1 MCGPCGPRQG
11 LWLSRWS
18 GSRLGGR
25 GISSTSARPTPP
37 AEVELLKAV
46 GAQRIAAGQDP
57 LPLDVAAPQ
66 EPAALEITSSR
77 MGRLL
82 DAIAAVYRQ
91 LGFDQACGKDVVFEQ
106 LVTARII
113 EPTSKQDA
121 ARVLAEAGVR
131 ALSYRTV
138 KRRLPGYAK
147 PEWRD
152 RLSGACAA
160 AADLGPSALILYDVT
175 TLWFE
180 TDTGDGFREPGF
192 SKERRLDPQITVGLL
207 TDATGMPLMI
217 DAFEGNRAETTTII
231 PLIQRFV
238 AAHGI
243 AGVTVVADAGMM
255 SEANLAE
262 IEDAGWSFVIGG
274 KLPEVPYAIKQWLR
288 QPQPGAGRRPGADP
302 ARHHGPEGRPAA
314 PHNPVPVQV
323 RPGPPECARHR
334 AAGHQGRESR
344 RRTSGDQTQP
354 VRHPDRRH
362 PQHQPR
368 ARSEG
373 PDAGRVEALRH
384 QHHRRRPGWV
394 IGAYH
399 HLWRIEHAFRM
410 SKHDLR
416 ARPVYHHKRESI
428 DAHLAIV
435 FAALAISHRTET
447 RTGWTIKK
455 FVRTLRR
462 YRTIKINTG
471 SHTLTAEDPLPDE
484 VREALAAIHGGA
496 LVWPESGCIRE
507 RARGVA
513 NRPCRPR
520 QNRQHDACQRCHQTR
535 T

>member
-1 MCGPCGPRQG
+1 MAYVRTVRTSSGAVAVQVV
-11 LWLSRWS
+11 WKSSR
-18 GSRLGGR
+18 GSRDIEHLG
-25 GISSTSARPTPP
+25 SAHTD

-46 GAQRIAAGQDP
+46 ATQRIAAGQDQ
-57 LPLDVAAPQ
+57 LPLEVGAPQ
-66 EPAALEITSSR
+66 EPSALEITCSR

-82 DAIAAVYRQ
+82 DAIAAVYHQ

-106 LVTARII
+106 LVTARMI

-138 KRRLPGYAK
+138 KRRLRGYAK

-160 AADLGPSALILYDVT
+160 TAQLGPSALILYDVT

-207 TDATGMPLMI
+207 TDVTGMPLMI
-217 DAFEGNRAETTTII
+217 DAFEGNRAETKTII
-231 PLIQRFV
+231 PLVQRFV
-238 AAHGI
+238 SAHGI

-274 KLPEVPYAIKQWLR
+274 KLPEVPYVIKQWR
-288 QPQPGAGRRPGADP
+288 QDNPDLEPANGTTLTQPVIMGPKADQRRRTTIYQYKTDRARRGVHGIQQQVAKAEQAVAGQAAIKRNRFVTLTGGTRTVNRDLEAKARALAGWKPYVTNIVDADP
-302 ARHHGPEGRPAA
+302 A
-314 PHNPVPVQV
+314 
-323 RPGPPECARHR
+323 
-334 AAGHQGRESR
+334 
-344 RRTSGDQTQP
+344 
-354 VRHPDRRH
+354 
-362 PQHQPR
+362 
-368 ARSEG
+368 
-373 PDAGRVEALRH
+373 
-384 QHHRRRPGWV
+384 WV

-416 ARPVYHHKRESI
+416 ARPVYHHKHESI
-428 DAHLAIV
+428 DAHLAVV
-435 FAALAISHRTET
+435 FAALAISHRIEV

-462 YRTIKINTG
+462 YRTVKINTG
-471 SHTLTAEDPLPDE
+471 SHTLTAEDPLPDDIS
-484 VREALAAIHGGA
+484 EALTAIHQ
-496 LVWPESGCIRE
+496 
-507 RARGVA
+507 RA
-513 NRPCRPR
+513 
-520 QNRQHDACQRCHQTR
+520 H
-535 T
+535 

>member
-1 MCGPCGPRQG
+1 MAYVRTVRTSSGAVAVQVV
-11 LWLSRWS
+11 WKSSR
-18 GSRLGGR
+18 GSRDIEHLG
-25 GISSTSARPTPP
+25 SAHTD

-46 GAQRIAAGQDP
+46 ATQRIAAGQDQ
-57 LPLDVAAPQ
+57 LPLEVGAPQ
-66 EPAALEITSSR
+66 EPSALEITCSR

-82 DAIAAVYRQ
+82 DAIAAVYHQ

-138 KRRLPGYAK
+138 KRRLRGYAK

-160 AADLGPSALILYDVT
+160 TAQLGPSALILYDVT

-207 TDATGMPLMI
+207 TDVTGMPLMI
-217 DAFEGNRAETTTII
+217 DAFEGNRAETKTII
-231 PLIQRFV
+231 PLVQRFV
-238 AAHGI
+238 SAHGI

-274 KLPEVPYAIKQWLR
+274 KLPEVPYVIKQWR
-288 QPQPGAGRRPGADP
+288 QDNPDLEPANGTTLTQPVIMGPKADQRRRTTIYQYKTDRARRGVHGIQQQVAKAEQAVAGQAAIKRNRFVTLTGGTRTVNRDLEAKARALAGWKPYVTNIVDADP
-302 ARHHGPEGRPAA
+302 A
-314 PHNPVPVQV
+314 
-323 RPGPPECARHR
+323 
-334 AAGHQGRESR
+334 
-344 RRTSGDQTQP
+344 
-354 VRHPDRRH
+354 
-362 PQHQPR
+362 
-368 ARSEG
+368 
-373 PDAGRVEALRH
+373 
-384 QHHRRRPGWV
+384 WV

-416 ARPVYHHKRESI
+416 ARPVYHHKHESI
-428 DAHLAIV
+428 DANLAVV
-435 FAALAISHRTET
+435 FAALAISHRIEV

-462 YRTIKINTG
+462 YRTVKINTG
-471 SHTLTAEDPLPDE
+471 SHTLTAEDPLPDD
-484 VREALAAIHGGA
+484 VRQALADTHQGA
-496 LVWPESGCIRE
+496 
-507 RARGVA
+507 
-513 NRPCRPR
+513 
-520 QNRQHDACQRCHQTR
+520 H
-535 T
+535 

>member
-1 MCGPCGPRQG
+1 VAYVRTVRTSSGAVAVQVV
-11 LWLSRWS
+11 WKSSR
-18 GSRLGGR
+18 GSRDIEHLG
-25 GISSTSARPTPP
+25 SAHTD

-46 GAQRIAAGQDP
+46 ATQRIAAGQDQ
-57 LPLDVAAPQ
+57 LPLEVGAPQ
-66 EPAALEITSSR
+66 EPSALEITCSR

-82 DAIAAVYRQ
+82 DAIAAVYHQ

-138 KRRLPGYAK
+138 KRRLRGYAK

-160 AADLGPSALILYDVT
+160 TAQLGPSALILYDVT

-207 TDATGMPLMI
+207 TDVTGMPLMI
-217 DAFEGNRAETTTII
+217 DAFEGNRAETKTII
-231 PLIQRFV
+231 PLVQRFV
-238 AAHGI
+238 SAHGI

-274 KLPEVPYAIKQWLR
+274 KLPEVPYVIKQWR
-288 QPQPGAGRRPGADP
+288 QDNPDLEPANGTTLTQPVIMGPKADQRRRTTIYQYKTDRARRSVHGIQQQVAKVEQAVAGQAAIKRNRFVTLTGGTRTVNRDLEAKARALAGWKPYVTNIVDADP
-302 ARHHGPEGRPAA
+302 A
-314 PHNPVPVQV
+314 
-323 RPGPPECARHR
+323 
-334 AAGHQGRESR
+334 
-344 RRTSGDQTQP
+344 
-354 VRHPDRRH
+354 
-362 PQHQPR
+362 
-368 ARSEG
+368 
-373 PDAGRVEALRH
+373 
-384 QHHRRRPGWV
+384 WV

-416 ARPVYHHKRESI
+416 ARPVYHHKHESI
-428 DAHLAIV
+428 DAHLAVV
-435 FAALAISHRTET
+435 FAALAISHRIEV

-462 YRTIKINTG
+462 YRTVKINTG
-471 SHTLTAEDPLPDE
+471 SHTLTAEDPLPDD
-484 VREALAAIHGGA
+484 VRQALADIHQGA
-496 LVWPESGCIRE
+496 
-507 RARGVA
+507 
-513 NRPCRPR
+513 
-520 QNRQHDACQRCHQTR
+520 H
-535 T
+535 

>member
-1 MCGPCGPRQG
+1 VAYVRTVRTSSGAVAVQVV
-11 LWLSRWS
+11 WKSRR
-18 GSRLGGR
+18 GSRDVEHLG
-25 GISSTSARPTPP
+25 SAHTA
-37 AEVELLKAV
+37 AEVEVLKAV
-46 GAQRIAAGQDP
+46 AAQRIAAGQDQ
-57 LPLDVAAPQ
+57 LPIEVAATQ

-91 LGFDQACGKDVVFEQ
+91 LGFDQACGMDVVFEQ

-121 ARVLAEAGVR
+121 SRVLAEAGLR

-160 AADLGPSALILYDVT
+160 AAELGPSALVLYDVT

-231 PLIQRFV
+231 SLVQRFV

-243 AGVTVVADAGMM
+243 AGVTVIADAGMM
-255 SEANLAE
+255 SEANLAD
-262 IEDAGWSFVIGG
+262 IEEAGWSFVIGG
-274 KLPEVPYAIKQWLR
+274 KLPEVPYVIKQWR
-288 QPQPGAGRRPGADP
+288 QANPNAEPGDGATLTQPLIMGPKTNQRRRTTIYQYKSDRAGRTLHTIDQQVAKAEKAVAGQAAIKRNRFVTLTGGSRTVNRDLETKARTLAGWKPYITNILDADP
-302 ARHHGPEGRPAA
+302 A
-314 PHNPVPVQV
+314 
-323 RPGPPECARHR
+323 
-334 AAGHQGRESR
+334 
-344 RRTSGDQTQP
+344 
-354 VRHPDRRH
+354 
-362 PQHQPR
+362 
-368 ARSEG
+368 
-373 PDAGRVEALRH
+373 
-384 QHHRRRPGWV
+384 WV

-399 HLWRIEHAFRM
+399 QLWRIEHAFRM

-416 ARPVYHHKRESI
+416 ARPIYHHKRESI
-428 DAHLAIV
+428 DAHLAVV
-435 FAALAISHRTET
+435 FAALAISHRIET
-447 RTGWTIKK
+447 LTGWTIKK
-455 FVRTLRR
+455 FVRALRR

-471 SHTLTAEDPLPDE
+471 NHTLTAEDPLPDD
-484 VREALAAIHGGA
+484 VREALVAIHQ
-496 LVWPESGCIRE
+496 
-507 RARGVA
+507 RA
-513 NRPCRPR
+513 
-520 QNRQHDACQRCHQTR
+520 H
-535 T
+535 

>member
-1 MCGPCGPRQG
+1 VAYVRTVRTSSGAVAVQVVWKSTR
-11 LWLSRWS
+11 
-18 GSRLGGR
+18 GSREIEHLG
-25 GISSTSARPTPP
+25 SAHTD
-37 AEVELLKAV
+37 AEVEVLKAV
-46 GAQRIAAGQDP
+46 AVQRIAAGQDQ
-57 LPLDVAAPQ
+57 LPLDVATPQ
-66 EPAALEITSSR
+66 EPAALEIVSSR

-82 DAIAAVYRQ
+82 DAIAVVYCQ

-138 KRRLPGYAK
+138 KRRLPRYAE

-160 AADLGPSALILYDVT
+160 AAQLGPSALILYDVT

-207 TDATGMPLMI
+207 TDASGMPLMV
-217 DAFEGNRAETTTII
+217 DAFEGNRAETKTII
-231 PLIQRFV
+231 PLVQRFV

-255 SEANLAE
+255 SEANLADV
-262 IEDAGWSFVIGG
+262 EDAGWSFVIGG
-274 KLPEVPYAIKQWLR
+274 KLPEVPYAISQWRHGGAEPVDGLTLT
-288 QPQPGAGRRPGADP
+288 QPLIMGPRAEQRRRTAIYQYKTDRARRGIHGIDQQVAKAEKAVAGQSPIKRNRFITLTGGTRTINRELEAKARTLAGWKPYVTNLLDADP
-302 ARHHGPEGRPAA
+302 A
-314 PHNPVPVQV
+314 
-323 RPGPPECARHR
+323 
-334 AAGHQGRESR
+334 
-344 RRTSGDQTQP
+344 
-354 VRHPDRRH
+354 
-362 PQHQPR
+362 
-368 ARSEG
+368 
-373 PDAGRVEALRH
+373 
-384 QHHRRRPGWV
+384 WI

-428 DAHLAIV
+428 DAHLAVV
-435 FAALAISHRTET
+435 FAALAISHRIEI

-455 FVRTLRR
+455 FIRALRR
-462 YRTIKINTG
+462 YRTVKINTG
-471 SHTLTAEDPLPDE
+471 QHTLTAEDPLPDNI
-484 VREALAAIHGGA
+484 RQALTAIHQ
-496 LVWPESGCIRE
+496 
-507 RARGVA
+507 RA
-513 NRPCRPR
+513 
-520 QNRQHDACQRCHQTR
+520 H
-535 T
+535 

>member
-1 MCGPCGPRQG
+1 VAYVRTVRTSSGAVAVQVV
-11 LWLSRWS
+11 WKSSR
-18 GSRLGGR
+18 GSRDIEHLG
-25 GISSTSARPTPP
+25 SAHTD

-46 GAQRIAAGQDP
+46 ATQRIAAGQDQ
-57 LPLDVAAPQ
+57 LPLEVAAPQ
-66 EPAALEITSSR
+66 EPAALEITCSR

-106 LVTARII
+106 LVTARMI

-138 KRRLPGYAK
+138 KRRLRGYAK

-160 AADLGPSALILYDVT
+160 TAQLGPSALILYDVT

-207 TDATGMPLMI
+207 TDVTGMPLMI
-217 DAFEGNRAETTTII
+217 DAFEGNRAETKTII
-231 PLIQRFV
+231 PLVQRFV
-238 AAHGI
+238 SAHGI

-274 KLPEVPYAIKQWLR
+274 KLPEVPYVIKQWR
-288 QPQPGAGRRPGADP
+288 QDNPDLEPANGTTLTQPVIMGPKADQRRRTTIYQYKTDRARRSVHGIQQQVAKAEQAVAGQAAIKRNRFVTLTGGTRTVNRDLEAKARALAGWKPYVTNIVDADP
-302 ARHHGPEGRPAA
+302 A
-314 PHNPVPVQV
+314 
-323 RPGPPECARHR
+323 
-334 AAGHQGRESR
+334 
-344 RRTSGDQTQP
+344 
-354 VRHPDRRH
+354 
-362 PQHQPR
+362 
-368 ARSEG
+368 
-373 PDAGRVEALRH
+373 
-384 QHHRRRPGWV
+384 WV

-416 ARPVYHHKRESI
+416 ARPVYHHKHESI
-428 DAHLAIV
+428 DAHLAVV
-435 FAALAISHRTET
+435 FAALAISHRIEV

-462 YRTIKINTG
+462 YRTVKINTG
-471 SHTLTAEDPLPDE
+471 SHTLTAEDPLPDD
-484 VREALAAIHGGA
+484 VRQALADIHQGA
-496 LVWPESGCIRE
+496 
-507 RARGVA
+507 
-513 NRPCRPR
+513 
-520 QNRQHDACQRCHQTR
+520 H
-535 T
+535 